1 MESLPIA
8 VSVFALVVAIIFG
21 GYWMA
26 VVRPETGERQSIRQR
41 LRAPRKNR
49 LLKKLEKEQEKLS
62 AVGGVDAVLGQLEG
76 LSTPLQ
82 RLISQS
88 GMQMTVGTLVLASVF
103 LGLAVA
109 TALMFVVPF
118 RSAALVAGAVASIFP
133 TLFVKRKGRKRLE
146 KFEEQFPEAID
157 LIARALR
164 AGHALPTALQMG
176 SDEIPQPVGEEFK
189 LLFEQHSYGLSLPE
203 ALRSF
208 GDRVPLLDA
217 RFFVTAVMTQREM
230 GGNLSEVLDK
240 LSAVIRE
247 RFKVKRQ
254 VRVISA
260 HGRITGMVLGFLPPA
275 TAGIL
280 FILSPNHLSL
290 LFSDPLGLYMVAAAI
305 VLQVIGVLAIRKIV
319 DVEY

>member
-41 LRAPRKNR
+41 LRAPRKHR

-62 AVGGVDAVLGQLEG
+62 AVGGVDAVLARLDG

-88 GMQMTVGTLVLASVF
+88 GMQMTVGTLVLGSVL
-103 LGLAVA
+103 LGLVVA
-109 TALMFVVPF
+109 TAVTFVFPF
-118 RSAALVAGAVASIFP
+118 RSAALAAGAAVSIFP

-164 AGHALPTALQMG
+164 AGHALPTALQMVA
-176 SDEIPQPVGEEFK
+176 DEIPQPVGEEFK
-189 LLFEQHSYGLSLPE
+189 VLFEQHSYGMSLPE
-203 ALRSF
+203 ALKAF

-240 LSAVIRE
+240 LAAVIRE

-280 FILSPNHLSL
+280 FILSPNHMSL
-290 LFSDPLGLYMVAAAI
+290 LFTDPLGLYMVAAAV

>member
-8 VSVFALVVAIIFG
+8 VSVFALVIAIIFG

-26 VVRPETGERQSIRQR
+26 IVRPESGERQSIRQR

-62 AVGGVDAVLGQLEG
+62 SVGGVDAVLGRLEG

-103 LGLAVA
+103 MGLAVA
-109 TALMFVVPF
+109 TALMFLVPF
-118 RSAALVAGAVASIFP
+118 RSAALVAGAAASIIP
-133 TLFVKRKGRKRLE
+133 TLFVRRKARKRLE

-164 AGHALPTALQMG
+164 AGHALPTALQMV

-203 ALRSF
+203 GLRSV
-208 GDRVPLLDA
+208 GDR
-217 RFFVTAVMTQREM
+217 
-230 GGNLSEVLDK
+230 G
-240 LSAVIRE
+240 
-247 RFKVKRQ
+247 
-254 VRVISA
+254 
-260 HGRITGMVLGFLPPA
+260 
-275 TAGIL
+275 
-280 FILSPNHLSL
+280 
-290 LFSDPLGLYMVAAAI
+290 
-305 VLQVIGVLAIRKIV
+305 
-319 DVEY
+319 